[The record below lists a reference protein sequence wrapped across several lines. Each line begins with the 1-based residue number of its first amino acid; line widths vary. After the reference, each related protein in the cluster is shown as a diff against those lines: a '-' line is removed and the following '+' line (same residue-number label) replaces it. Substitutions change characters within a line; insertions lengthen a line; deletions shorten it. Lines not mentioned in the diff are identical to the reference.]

1 MKKVNCTTKLHFP
14 NSEYESM
21 HKKLKFSI
29 KDFFSKCDQIHSFL
43 RIWSHVLKKFLIQN
57 FLCSAYCI
65 YQVTLNYFRY
75 LNSFVTI
82 NAVNG
87 LEQINW
93 CRYTIPSTSYLF
105 LSFFV
110 AASTSYIHDTKI
122 KAKILN
128 GYDKST
134 RPYIDNE
141 ILKVAFD
148 MKIQKIVKFVRGSI
162 FILNF
167 TEISSLILFCLESSM

>member
-1 MKKVNCTTKLHFP
+1 
-14 NSEYESM
+14 M
-21 HKKLKFSI
+21 HLFLFSI
-29 KDFFSKCDQIHSFL
+29 YVASL
-43 RIWSHVLKKFLIQN
+43 
-57 FLCSAYCI
+57 A
-65 YQVTLNYFRY
+65 
-75 LNSFVTI
+75 
-82 NAVNG
+82 
-87 LEQINW
+87 
-93 CRYTIPSTSYLF
+93 SY
-105 LSFFV
+105 
-110 AASTSYIHDTKI
+110 AAEKQI